1 MVRVRRK
8 RYGRG
13 INIAMFE
20 ELASVDALK
29 TGGVGEEQADVNA
42 LAFAMRESAAT
53 KADLDSLAVK
63 LRA

>member
-8 RYGRG
+8 RYSRG

>member
-1 MVRVRRK
+1 
-8 RYGRG
+8 
-13 INIAMFE
+13 MFE